1 MSEIL
6 SSVEQLVFLALFFV
20 ALAIIGF
27 VGVTLRRA
35 YEYSR
40 RGYSGKARSSC
51 LLGILGLV
59 VIAGIGYGLYYLTA
73 SLTCTG
79 VYGIGIFVLL
89 ILGWSGKIIVPE
101 GLADDRED
109 LERSTEFKG
118 PTPPPIWKPPTS
130 RK

>member
-6 SSVEQLVFLALFFV
+6 SSAGQLVFLALFFV
-20 ALAIIGF
+20 AMAVIGF

-59 VIAGIGYGLYYLTA
+59 VIAGIGYGLYYLT
-73 SLTCTG
+73 SSPTCMG
-79 VYGIGIFVLL
+79 IYGIGILVLL
-89 ILGWSGKIIVPE
+89 ILGWSGRLVVPE

-109 LERSTEFKG
+109 LERPIGYKG
-118 PTPPPIWKPPTS
+118 QTPPSVWKPPTS